1 MSSESHISHLSSSG
15 IDRSGWWLLG
25 VLGAA
30 LAIWPTGCVDPVD
43 AAPND
48 GPVLDAVGPN
58 VIIPALNDYAS
69 SLDALQTEVERW
81 SDTGEIAGA
90 RASFAQAIDRWQVVD
105 VMRVALED
113 GTDPLALRDE
123 TYSWP
128 VVNGCRVDQ
137 VTANNEYVGGVTDLL
152 VNARGLD
159 ALEHLLYSGTDNV
172 CPSQVPPNSDA
183 SWQALVD
190 LNGARAEYAT
200 AIVED
205 LQAQE
210 TVFRSTWETARP
222 ASLQAL
228 IDGLFVF
235 ETEIKDA
242 KLGHPLGLI
251 DCDTFDCADAAEGLP
266 DSNSSA
272 WVAAN
277 LEGFRALFTG
287 GDGVGVDDLLMDV
300 GSGDVATQ
308 VVQRTTTAI
317 ALAEALD
324 GNLSMEIVNNRQSV
338 VELYDELNAID
349 DLLRVDVTG
358 MLSLQIPAV
367 VGGDND

>member
-1 MSSESHISHLSSSG
+1 MSTESHVSRLSSAGS
-15 IDRSGWWLLG
+15 DRSGWWLLG
-25 VLGAA
+25 ALGAA
-30 LAIWPTGCVDPVD
+30 LVVWPTACVEPVD
-43 AAPND
+43 AVVDN

-58 VIIPALNDYAS
+58 VVLPALDDYLS

-90 RASFAQAIDRWQVVD
+90 RAAFAQAMDRWQVVD
-105 VMRVALED
+105 VMRVALDD
-113 GTDPLALRDE
+113 GTDPVALRDE

-137 VTANNEYVGGVTDLL
+137 ITTSKEYTDGVADLL

-159 ALEHLLYSGTDNV
+159 ALEHLLYSGVDNV
-172 CPSQVPPNSDA
+172 CPSQVPPNSDNT
-183 SWQALVD
+183 WDTLVD
-190 LNGARAEYAT
+190 LDSERAAYAT

-205 LQAQE
+205 LRSQE
-210 TVFRSTWETARP
+210 SVFRSTWQAARP
-222 ASLQAL
+222 ASLQAI

-272 WVAAN
+272 WIAAN

-287 GDGVGVDDLLMDV
+287 GDGVGIDDLLTDV
-300 GSGDVATQ
+300 GSGDVATE

-317 ALAEALD
+317 AMAEALD
-324 GNLSMEIVNNRQSV
+324 GSLSTEIVDNRQAV

-349 DLLRVDVTG
+349 DLLRIDVTG